1 MSYLALATM
10 RQMAPDQRPD
20 NQIQSEIEGKVS
32 DFRSKQ
38 PAAPTPAAGLAGLPQ
53 RRANILAE
61 TTQDTQAQDERSRL
75 YRASYGE
82 ALGNRLLG
90 GPYSQLG

>member
-1 MSYLALATM
+1 M

-32 DFRSKQ
+32 DFQARQ
-38 PAAPTPAAGLAGLPQ
+38 PAAPIPAKGLAGLPQ

-61 TTQDTQAQDERSRL
+61 DDQTAQSQEERSRL

-90 GPYSQLG
+90 GPYTQLG